1 MTRYISIA
9 SKTAFLFIA
18 VFAIIILPVNY
29 IIYQRVSKLLTEADS
44 KELLAEGEKLISE
57 VKLNPTTIPLPPSG
71 YLLNIR
77 LGSDLSSDVLFLSP
91 AFPTATEELLYAN
104 EIEIDTFRIV
114 TVNRPLEYS
123 EAVLSLSVAR
133 SNQRLQASLAQLKV
147 YLFLAN
153 AVSILLA
160 VLLVYIVTRY
170 TLRPIQKIIQAAQ
183 TINADK
189 SIERVPVSTSSDET
203 QLLSQTINAMLARI
217 EHSLHQQT
225 NFFASAAHELKTPLA
240 VMQTELS
247 VSLLKTE
254 DESVKQLLQSQ
265 LNEVLRLDRVIQD
278 FLLISQLKS
287 ETLQLK
293 TTEVKL
299 DELIYSSLKRVRYL
313 IKDRGIQ
320 IKITIAE
327 SDQLHLCLV
336 DEDKFET
343 VITNLIE
350 NAVKYSPAKSTVTI
364 RLYSES
370 GRIRLEVSNPFCQ
383 SIDNIESLKDGFKKS
398 NQLSTGLGMGLW
410 ICDQI
415 ITLHRGLLTLTHSD
429 NTFIAR
435 VSI

>member
-1 MTRYISIA
+1 M
-9 SKTAFLFIA
+9 
-18 VFAIIILPVNY
+18 
-29 IIYQRVSKLLTEADS
+29 
-44 KELLAEGEKLISE
+44 
-57 VKLNPTTIPLPPSG
+57 
-71 YLLNIR
+71 
-77 LGSDLSSDVLFLSP
+77 
-91 AFPTATEELLYAN
+91 
-104 EIEIDTFRIV
+104 
-114 TVNRPLEYS
+114 
-123 EAVLSLSVAR
+123 
-133 SNQRLQASLAQLKV
+133 
-147 YLFLAN
+147 AN

-313 IKDRGIQ
+313 IKDRSIQ

-364 RLYSES
+364 HLYSES

-410 ICDQI
+410 ICNQI

>member
-1 MTRYISIA
+1 LARYISIA

-18 VFAIIILPVNY
+18 VFAVIILPVNY

-44 KELLAEGEKLISE
+44 KELKSEGEKLLSE
-57 VKLNPTTIPLPPSG
+57 VKLNPTTIPLPPDG
-71 YLLNIR
+71 YLLNVR
-77 LGSDLSSDVLFLSP
+77 LGSELSSDVLFLSP
-91 AFPTATEELLYAN
+91 TFPAVSEELLYAT
-104 EIEIDTFRIV
+104 ELEVDTFRIV

-123 EAVLSLSVAR
+123 EALLSLSVAR
-133 SNQRLQASLAQLKV
+133 SNQRLQSSLAQLRI

-160 VLLVYIVTRY
+160 VLLVYMVTRY

-217 EHSLHQQT
+217 EHSLQQQT

-247 VSLLKTE
+247 VSLMKTE
-254 DESVKQLLQSQ
+254 DESVKELLQSQ

-313 IKDRGIQ
+313 IKDRDIQ
-320 IKITIAE
+320 INITIAE
-327 SDQLHLCLV
+327 SDQPHLCLV

-350 NAVKYSPAKSTVTI
+350 NAVKYSPVKSTINI
-364 RLYSES
+364 RVYSEE
-370 GRIRLEVSNPFCQ
+370 GHTRLEVSNPFSQ
-383 SIDNIESLKDGFKKS
+383 PIENIQILKEGFKKS
-398 NQLSTGLGMGLW
+398 NQLSSGLGMGLW

-415 ITLHRGLLTLTHSD
+415 VALHRGSLTLMHLD
-429 NTFIAR
+429 NTF
-435 VSI
+435 VSKISI

>member
-1 MTRYISIA
+1 
-9 SKTAFLFIA
+9 
-18 VFAIIILPVNY
+18 
-29 IIYQRVSKLLTEADS
+29 
-44 KELLAEGEKLISE
+44 
-57 VKLNPTTIPLPPSG
+57 
-71 YLLNIR
+71 
-77 LGSDLSSDVLFLSP
+77 
-91 AFPTATEELLYAN
+91 
-104 EIEIDTFRIV
+104 
-114 TVNRPLEYS
+114 
-123 EAVLSLSVAR
+123 
-133 SNQRLQASLAQLKV
+133 
-147 YLFLAN
+147 
-153 AVSILLA
+153 
-160 VLLVYIVTRY
+160 
-170 TLRPIQKIIQAAQ
+170 
-183 TINADK
+183 
-189 SIERVPVSTSSDET
+189 
-203 QLLSQTINAMLARI
+203 
-217 EHSLHQQT
+217 
-225 NFFASAAHELKTPLA
+225 
-240 VMQTELS
+240 
-247 VSLLKTE
+247 
-254 DESVKQLLQSQ
+254 
-265 LNEVLRLDRVIQD
+265 
-278 FLLISQLKS
+278 LKS